1 MGLTLISTPLNI
13 TPSDTAVATVDITSG
28 IDGTYKEY
36 QFHLVNLHPA
46 TNAVAIGF
54 QAETGSN
61 STYEQPIA
69 SSFFRAKNHEDGSDE
84 ELAYVASY
92 DQKPADQTLQLLCN
106 DLGYEDD
113 ESVSGVFTLYDP
125 SNGTH
130 VKHFTSRMS
139 EVHESNI
146 MMVSFCAGY
155 IDTATAI
162 TRIRFKFDSGNIQ
175 AGTIKMFGVS

>member
-28 IDGTYKEY
+28 IDSTYKEY

-46 TNAVAIGF
+46 TNAVAISF
-54 QAETGSN
+54 QVDTGTN
-61 STYEQPIA
+61 TNYNQAIA
-69 SSFFRAKNHEDGSDE
+69 SSFFRTKHHEDGSDQE
-84 ELAYVASY
+84 IAYVASY
-92 DQKPADQTLQLLCN
+92 DQKPADQAFQLLCN
-106 DLGYEDD
+106 DLGNEDA

-125 SNGTH
+125 SNSTH

-139 EVHESNI
+139 EVHESDI
-146 MMVSFCAGY
+146 MMDSFCAGY

-162 TRIRFKFDSGNIQ
+162 TRVRFKFDSGNIQ
-175 AGTIKMFGVS
+175 AGTIYMYGVS